1 MIAFPGRFALTRRQ
15 PQFVPTP
22 WQSFLVVF
30 GLYQQDWYHCARH
43 LQDELTTGIHLLNS
57 LAIKLKAERLAAGA
71 SNLAEKKELRETNN
85 LVEEFMLLANV
96 SVAQKIQETFPQ
108 TAVLQQQMPPPK
120 ENSEK
125 LQDIL
130 MKRRGLSLDV
140 SRSGALAVS
149 LDLCLLARLLL
160 RYSVSQLEAPDH
172 PSVLSAPA
180 KPPSRTSSFFSRTPW
195 FHPLARMTTHAR
207 VTQIALDALA
217 LQTTD

>member
-1 MIAFPGRFALTRRQ
+1 ME
-15 PQFVPTP
+15 
-22 WQSFLVVF
+22 
-30 GLYQQDWYHCARH
+30 
-43 LQDELTTGIHLLNS
+43 ELTPDADIVNWTYGQQASAGRAHDWHPPAQFTS
-57 LAIKLKAERLAAGA
+57 DQAEGREVGCRRFEPCVTRCEDTSRWRESSDPIK
-71 SNLAEKKELRETNN
+71 AEKKELRETNN

-149 LDLCLLARLLL
+149 LDLCLN
-160 RYSVSQLEAPDH
+160 
-172 PSVLSAPA
+172 PSEPAFNTLVRIMATRCMLSAEYFSSGGG
-180 KPPSRTSSFFSRTPW
+180 PSSTSE
-195 FHPLARMTTHAR
+195 
-207 VTQIALDALA
+207 
-217 LQTTD
+217 